1 MAYSF
6 GAPSISQDGLTF
18 YIDAANKDSYPG
30 SGTNVTD
37 LMGND
42 NGTTTTSGMFNNINA
57 GVFNFDATDEG
68 IDIPTSASFGLN
80 NTLIMWWKFGEPGD
94 TLGGYVLDGGA
105 LTSDQGIN
113 LNMYTG
119 GGYDYVIY
127 TLGNGA
133 GGRITK
139 QFNAVRTAMGYDG
152 NTWSHLAI
160 VRSNDGDKVEM
171 FVNGVSTASNT
182 GCGSIETMFF
192 SIGRNKGSTHLPS
205 EGDMALMQGYTRALS
220 DEEVVQN
227 YNALKDRFN

>member
-1 MAYSF
+1 MPTTA
-6 GAPSISQDGLTF
+6 GPNISTDGLTF
-18 YIDAANKDSYPG
+18 YIDASNSRSFISG
-30 SGTNVTD
+30 SAPVTD
-37 LMGND
+37 MQGSFP
-42 NGTTTTSGMFNNINA
+42 GECTTTTMFNDINQ
-57 GVFNFDATDEG
+57 GVWNFDGVDEG

-80 NTLIMWWKFGEPGD
+80 NTLIMWWKFNSSG
-94 TLGGYVLDGGA
+94 GGYVLDGGA

-152 NTWSHLAI
+152 NTWGHLAI
-160 VRSNDGDKVEM
+160 VRSDDGDKVEM
-171 FVNGVSTASNT
+171 FVNGVSEASNT
-182 GCGSIETMFF
+182 GCGSVETMFF

-227 YNALKDRFN
+227 YNALNERYD

>member
-1 MAYSF
+1 MPTTA
-6 GAPSISQDGLTF
+6 GPNISTDGLTF
-18 YIDAANKDSYPG
+18 YIDASNSRSFISG
-30 SGTNVTD
+30 SAPVTD
-37 LMGND
+37 MQGSFS
-42 NGTTTTSGMFNNINA
+42 GECTTTTMFNDINQ
-57 GVFNFDATDEG
+57 GVWNFDGVDEG

-113 LNMYTG
+113 LNMYSA
-119 GGYDYVIY
+119 GGYDYVVY

-139 QFNAVRTAMGYDG
+139 YFNPVRTAMGIDG
-152 NTWSHLAI
+152 STWGHLAI

-182 GCGSIETMFF
+182 GCGSVETMFF